1 MSANP
6 AAVPAQETTSR
17 PLRIAMVGNGGTS
30 HALVRG
36 GAIAALGHDV
46 RLVTLGPVLPHSGI
60 EVRTRPL
67 PRTPLEGVTA
77 FRSFQR
83 DLRDF
88 RPDLLHVHYAGG
100 RLGSLGLASGIKPL
114 VVTVMGGDVQPE
126 QHLGRL
132 GAFDQRTTRRLLREA
147 DLLLAKSTSLG
158 SCIARYGD
166 YESKTETVRW
176 GIDLPRFAR
185 DPVKGE
191 ALRGRLGLADRPLL
205 LSPRILR
212 PLYNIHLIVE
222 AMPAILAT
230 HPEALLL
237 ISRHGE
243 DPEYAARLRAR
254 VTELGLDGSIRF
266 INPMDYD
273 EMPALLSAASVV
285 VSVPFSDGLP
295 QTLFECLA
303 SQTPIVL
310 GRLDAYAE
318 MVEHER
324 EVLLTELDPR
334 SIATAVS
341 RLLDDPDLA
350 RQLGQSGFERI
361 QATASLPQEAR
372 RVEAMYRRVL
382 ASPRRSS
389 PLAPRILDALSLAL
403 GRR

>member
-1 MSANP
+1 
-6 AAVPAQETTSR
+6 
-17 PLRIAMVGNGGTS
+17 MVGNGGTS

-36 GAIAALGHDV
+36 GAIATLGHTV

-67 PRTPLEGVTA
+67 PRTPLEGVAA
-77 FRSFQR
+77 FQSFQR

-88 RPDLLHVHYAGG
+88 HPDLLHVHYAGG

-114 VVTVMGGDVQPE
+114 VVTVMGGDVLPE
-126 QHLGRL
+126 QHMGRL
-132 GAFDQRTTRRLLREA
+132 GAFDRRTTRRLLREA
-147 DLLLAKSTSLG
+147 DLLLAKSNGLAA
-158 SCIARYGD
+158 CIARYGN
-166 YESKTETVRW
+166 YQAKTETVRW

-185 DPVKGE
+185 DPVKGQ
-191 ALRGRLGLADRPLL
+191 ALRGKLGLADRPLL

-222 AMPAILAT
+222 AMRAILST
-230 HPEALLL
+230 HPGAALL

-243 DPEYAARLRAR
+243 DKDYAARLRAR
-254 VTELGLDGSIRF
+254 VTELGLDDSIRF
-266 INPMDYD
+266 ISPMDYD
-273 EMPALLSAASVV
+273 EMPALLSAVSIV

-303 SQTPIVL
+303 SQTPLIL
-310 GRLDAYAE
+310 GRLEAYAE

-334 SIATAVS
+334 SIASAVS
-341 RLLDDPDLA
+341 RLLSDPALA
-350 RQLGQSGFERI
+350 RQLGEAGLERVR
-361 QATASLPQEAR
+361 ATASLPLEAR
-372 RVEAMYRRVL
+372 RVEAMYRLVL